1 MVNIGDSSQAN
12 FALGCQFHQG
22 VICLGPHPQSCP
34 RNHHG
39 KGDALG
45 LMPQYQPTLTCMF

>member
-12 FALGCQFHQG
+12 FALGCQFHRG